1 MKLSNS
7 IDKFG
12 IAGLFLTAFLS
23 PCCFPLFAV
32 LASAIG
38 LGSFELFGGWTM
50 WIFQAMVFVSVIGL
64 YISYRKHRCTYP
76 LLVAIPSGLLI
87 FYGYHFNNSE
97 ALDLFFVCRYDWT
110 FRSNNLE
117 LQTKQTSRNLRY
129 LQSY

>member
-50 WIFQAMVFVSVIGL
+50 WIFQA
-64 YISYRKHRCTYP
+64 
-76 LLVAIPSGLLI
+76 I
-87 FYGYHFNNSE
+87 FCFCNRALHFLSQSLHLSLACCNPQRTFDFLWLSFQQQQ

-129 LQSY
+129 LQSGT